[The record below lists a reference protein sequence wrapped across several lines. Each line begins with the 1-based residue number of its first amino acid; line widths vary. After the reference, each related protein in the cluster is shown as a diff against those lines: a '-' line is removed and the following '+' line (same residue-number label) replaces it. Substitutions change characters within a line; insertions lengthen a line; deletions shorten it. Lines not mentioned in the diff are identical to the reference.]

1 LPKNNAVVRLVTVV
15 TNVVP
20 QLPAGA
26 MKSHGGS
33 TARK

>member
-1 LPKNNAVVRLVTVV
+1 LPKNNAVVPLVTAV

-26 MKSHGGS
+26 MKSHGG
-33 TARK
+33 AKVRK